1 MENNFLNY
9 LENEISE
16 KNISHAFLIETNN
29 MKQLQFDISRL
40 LYKNN
45 IIDNPNADNS
55 LSLKIVYAD
64 NNLIDKNKI
73 LDIQKFIMTKSINHL
88 YKVYFINNAELM
100 NLSSFNKLL
109 KILEEP
115 SENVIGFLLTNNIN
129 SIIPTI
135 KSRCKYFKLYYDEE
149 EPTNLHLDLINKIT
163 NIKNVNFIELLNI
176 KNDLLSI
183 EKNELIEL
191 LNKYKKQLLSI
202 TQSNDMFIE
211 LANIYKI
218 VDNSIDLLKS
228 NVNPELVLDK
238 LFIELRK

>member
-135 KSRCKYFKLYYDEE
+135 KSRCKHFKLYYDEE

-191 LNKYKKQLLSI
+191 LNKYKKQLLST